1 MAIAGAALNWLRD
14 NLQIISDTKDSDE
27 IAQQVDDTGDV
38 CFVPAFSGL
47 FAPHWRADA
56 RGLIIGITQYTTR
69 AHIIRAALEAV
80 AFQNL
85 EIVESMNKDSG
96 IDLKVLQVSG
106 GMTNNKL
113 LMQMQADVLG
123 IPVSRPSMTEC
134 SSFGAALAA
143 GKTIG
148 LWDLKDHKTWKVY
161 SEIFHSTI
169 SAEGK
174 MGIFLLI

>member
-1 MAIAGAALNWLRD
+1 M
-14 NLQIISDTKDSDE
+14 
-27 IAQQVDDTGDV
+27 
-38 CFVPAFSGL
+38 
-47 FAPHWRADA
+47 
-56 RGLIIGITQYTTR
+56 
-69 AHIIRAALEAV
+69 EAV

-106 GMTNNKL
+106 GMTSNKL

-148 LWDLKDHKTWKVY
+148 LWDLKDHKSWKVY

-169 SAEGK
+169 SAESK
-174 MGIFLLI
+174 NNLIDLVLLE